1 MIKFIKPNFIDC
13 TANNY
18 DSIKPCLPIIYRYDT
33 SRARLMIK
41 PQKTIWDL
49 IKARN
54 FEEIETIKH
63 NCYVIGNHKAI
74 EDIEQWILQYYDE
87 LEESKELTELK

>member
-1 MIKFIKPNFIDC
+1 
-13 TANNY
+13 
-18 DSIKPCLPIIYRYDT
+18 
-33 SRARLMIK
+33 MIK

-87 LEESKELTELK
+87 LEESKELTELNSRNVVAPTRGKLFLDLR